1 MALLGLD
8 EGKDKDTILY
18 AKFLHVEDANRN

>member
-8 EGKDKDTILY
+8 EGKEKDTILY
-18 AKFLHVEDANRN
+18 AKFLHVEDVNRN

>member
-18 AKFLHVEDANRN
+18 AKFLHVDNVNRN